1 VANSPINIVKP
12 PSPTNATDW
21 RPGYATC
28 AAIEY
33 GRPGAIVGREPFELL
48 NLSLGD
54 GLRIREGSTE
64 DQAALI
70 YFVDEELASH
80 AAADE
85 PSEAFAEAVRQGL
98 VRGAGWIESRRAG
111 AFEQCRAAGLE
122 LDVFVGGWIDA
133 AISTASNSLAPE
145 KNPLTLELKVSYF
158 SPTRPGI
165 VIAEGWIE
173 RRGRTTCFGE
183 GRLTDQA
190 GQILAKASSTIRL
203 VPRDMASAT

>member
-1 VANSPINIVKP
+1 LFI
-12 PSPTNATDW
+12 PSDLQKAM
-21 RPGYATC
+21 
-28 AAIEY
+28 
-33 GRPGAIVGREPFELL
+33 
-48 NLSLGD
+48 
-54 GLRIREGSTE
+54 
-64 DQAALI
+64 
-70 YFVDEELASH
+70 
-80 AAADE
+80 
-85 PSEAFAEAVRQGL
+85 GL
-98 VRGAGWIESRRAG
+98 VRVIACENGRATIEYNVGAHMCHSGGIAQG
-111 AFEQCRAAGLE
+111 G
-122 LDVFVGGWIDA
+122 FVGGWIDA